1 MLAGQLYYMGE
12 STALEA
18 VKKYVKVENS
28 TGILISFYSCSVLF
42 PLLTLHSSPPLSPGL
57 TCDEVCSVLTQVDN
71 WIEFGKC
78 LDIPVSDLKTID
90 RTQPKPHAV
99 KEMVQKWLQ
108 NHPAPSWSLVR
119 EALYQRGYY
128 EPNLHQISKNA
139 YIN

>member
-42 PLLTLHSSPPLSPGL
+42 PLLTLHSSLPFSPGL
-57 TCDEVCSVLTQVDN
+57 TRDEVCSVLTQVDN

-78 LDIPVSDLKTID
+78 LDIPVSDLKTIH
-90 RTQPKPHAV
+90 RNQPSQV

-108 NHPAPSWSLVR
+108 NHPAPSWSLVQ
-119 EALYQRGYY
+119 EALYQKGYY
-128 EPNLHQISKNA
+128 QPNLHQISKIA
-139 YIN
+139 CIN